1 VRKDTELLL
10 SLLEFG
16 VFFVDYVKLALAA
29 HDLAI
34 NASLFY
40 ACSDFHVF
48 FVLSHPEPETRNP
61 ERVTCYLYLNVILA
75 FVKSY
80 GLISNFTGSPGR
92 ILM

>member
-1 VRKDTELLL
+1 LLKKVRKDTELLL

-29 HDLAI
+29 NDLAI

-48 FVLSHPEPETRNP
+48 FCFVALRNQKSGTRNQQ
-61 ERVTCYLYLNVILA
+61 LVI
-75 FVKSY
+75 Y
-80 GLISNFTGSPGR
+80 T
-92 ILM
+92 